1 MRLVSPP
8 STSAACPPGDSA
20 EASQGHLTYLQL
32 LEEIRSGRLA
42 PGARLRETELA
53 ARLGTSRTPVRE
65 AIRLLEADGLVV
77 HVPRLGAS
85 VRRLDH
91 AEVTELYEM
100 RTVLEGTAA
109 RLAARAASDVELA
122 ELASLHGEMA
132 AAVGDSALS
141 ARLNRDFHATLL
153 GAARNRYLAR
163 AMDGLQ
169 RNLMILGPSTL
180 AEPERLAEAIAEHA
194 RVLAALTARDGPA
207 AEAAMRAHIEGAHR
221 QRLRQ
226 LRSRPMGEAG
236 GETEG
241 GA

>member
-1 MRLVSPP
+1 MRLVPTASTGGPP
-8 STSAACPPGDSA
+8 AEGG
-20 EASQGHLTYLQL
+20 EASQGHLTYLQM
-32 LEEIRSGRLA
+32 LEEIRAGRLA

-100 RTVLEGTAA
+100 RAVLEGMAA

-122 ELASLHGEMA
+122 ELAALHAEIAGVA
-132 AAVGDSALS
+132 DDPALA
-141 ARLNRDFHATLL
+141 ARLNRDFHAMLL
-153 GAARNRYLAR
+153 GAARNRHLTR

-169 RNLMILGPSTL
+169 RALMILGPSTL
-180 AEPERLAEAIAEHA
+180 AAPERSAEAIAEHA
-194 RVLAALTARDGPA
+194 QVLAALTARDGAA
-207 AEAAMRAHIEGAHR
+207 AEAAMRRHIEGAHR

-226 LRSRPMGEAG
+226 LRSRPQDEEEG
-236 GETEG
+236 GE
-241 GA
+241 

>member
-1 MRLVSPP
+1 MRLVPSPSTASPP
-8 STSAACPPGDSA
+8 AEGA
-20 EASQGHLTYLQL
+20 EASQGNLTYLQML
-32 LEEIRSGRLA
+32 DEIRAGRLA

-100 RTVLEGTAA
+100 RAVLEGTAA

-122 ELASLHGEMA
+122 ELASLHAEIA
-132 AAVGDSALS
+132 AAAEEPALS

-180 AEPERLAEAIAEHA
+180 AAPERSAEAIGEHA
-194 RVLAALTARDGPA
+194 QVLAALEARDGPA
-207 AEAAMRAHIEGAHR
+207 AEAAMRRHIEGAHR

-226 LRSRPMGEAG
+226 LRSRPRIAG
-236 GETEG
+236 EG
-241 GA
+241 GS